1 LDSLK
6 VHQYSESFIEEQ
18 NKTDIEKYYKYQELI
33 EYLEKFKNYKDQ
45 VLLSIVIPVYNE
57 EKTIKKVLESLP
69 NNNLVEIII
78 VDDHSTDNSLDEI
91 EKIRSRK
98 KIILLKHKRNR
109 GYGNSI
115 LTGIKYSKGRI
126 IITMDADGQHNPFD
140 ILSLIKPVFEGE
152 ADISVGSRYLGSYN
166 YKLPLSTRLGEALI
180 EKLLQI
186 LFKKKIMNN
195 QSGYRAFDRKTISIF
210 KEIDFQDY
218 AFTTEV
224 LLQAALKN
232 YRIKEYP
239 IVLTNRK
246 YGNSKIILRKL
257 ILSLITCFSIYT
269 IKKLK
274 SFHKR
279 KLELRGHYLIRNPF
293 FIEHPIKDEII
304 GLFPIIT
311 MIIT

>member
-1 LDSLK
+1 MDSLK

-18 NKTDIEKYYKYQELI
+18 NRTDIEKYRKYQELI

-69 NNNLVEIII
+69 QNNLVEIII

-91 EKIRSRK
+91 EKIRNRIK
-98 KIILLKHKRNR
+98 LILLKHKRNR
-109 GYGNSI
+109 GYGNTL

-126 IITMDADGQHNPFD
+126 IITMDADGQHNPCD
-140 ILSLIKPVFEGE
+140 LLSLIKPVFEGE

-232 YRIKEYP
+232 YEIKEYP
-239 IVLTNRK
+239 IVLTKRK
-246 YGNSKIILRKL
+246 YGTSKIILRKL
-257 ILSLITCFSIYT
+257 ILSLITCFSIYS

-274 SFHKR
+274 SFHTR
-279 KLELRGHYLIRNPF
+279 KLELKGHYLIRKPF
-293 FIEHPIKDEII
+293 FLDHPIKEEII
-304 GLFPIIT
+304 LPFLIIT
-311 MIIT
+311 LIIT